1 MSGHRAALLDWL
13 ACAYGGREQR
23 APLAARAAGDGL
35 LERVA
40 WLGTAGHVLDFDDT
54 YLPGIAHLSA
64 PTAPA
69 AIALAASLDRSV
81 GDALDAYAA
90 GFEAMG
96 RLSRSHDLYEGGW
109 HPTAVCGAAGA
120 AHTAARLL
128 GLDEERTGA
137 AERLALLQAGG
148 LRAAFGSDGKSLQ
161 VGMAA
166 AAGVHAARIA
176 ASGVTDHGR
185 RRWTIRRASRRPSAR
200 RARRDGERG
209 GRAELD
215 QAVAVLPDEPQRR
228 AGGVRGARGAG
239 RLARADRGRRCTRWR
254 GGPRPTTTWPT
265 ACRPSSRSRTWS
277 PTWCCT
283 ASRSRPASTASTPDA
298 RALAA
303 ERVRLTTDESL
314 RQAEAVVALDGEVVA
329 RVPASRGSPEA
340 PMDADELAAKCRLLA
355 GDAAGRRCSTIRTRR
370 LRSCSTRWPEG
381 GRARRRA
388 APGWRR
394 RRRGRSRSA
403 RRRSR

>member
-1 MSGHRAALLDWL
+1 VAGGGAVSGHRAALLDWL

-23 APLAARAAGDGL
+23 APRAARAAGDGL

-69 AIALAASLDRSV
+69 AIALAAELDRSV
-81 GDALDAYAA
+81 GDALDAYPA

-96 RLSRSHDLYEGGW
+96 RLSRSHALYEGGW

-120 AHTAARLL
+120 ARTAAELL
-128 GLDEERTGA
+128 GLDEERAGA

-176 ASGVTDHGR
+176 ASGVTITADVMGHPAGFAAAFGAVR
-185 RRWTIRRASRRPSAR
+185 EGDGAVAVEQNWIKPWPCCLMSHSAVQAASEAREPLAGSRAAIEVAVHPVAR
-200 RARRDGERG
+200 RAAAYDDVADG
-209 GRAELD
+209 L
-215 QAVAVLPDEPQRR
+215 QAKFSIPYLVAYVVLHGEPEPDSF
-228 AGGVRGARGAG
+228 AGVDAG
-239 RLARADRGRRCTRWR
+239 
-254 GGPRPTTTWPT
+254 
-265 ACRPSSRSRTWS
+265 
-277 PTWCCT
+277 
-283 ASRSRPASTASTPDA
+283 A

-314 RQAEAVVALDGEVVA
+314 RQAEAVVALDGDVVA

-340 PMDADELAAKCRLLA
+340 PMDADELAAKCRRLA
-355 GDAAGRRCSTIRTRR
+355 GSRLDGLLDDPDAPAQV
-370 LRSCSTRWPEG
+370 LLD
-381 GRARRRA
+381 ALA
-388 APGWRR
+388 
-394 RRRGRSRSA
+394 
-403 RRRSR
+403 

>member
-1 MSGHRAALLDWL
+1 MSDHRAAMLDWL

-23 APLAARAAGDGL
+23 AARAARAAGDGL

-69 AIALAASLDRSV
+69 AVALAAELDRSV
-81 GDALDAYAA
+81 GDALDAHAA

-96 RLSRSHDLYEGGW
+96 ALSRAHDLYAGGW

-120 AHTAARLL
+120 AHAAARLL

-161 VGMAA
+161 VGLAA

-176 ASGVTDHGR
+176 AGGATITPDVMRHPAGFEAAFGGEQEARGR
-185 RRWTIRRASRRPSAR
+185 SAIQENWIKPWPCCLMSHSAVQAACEAREALAGSAEEIAVLVHPVAR
-200 RARRDGERG
+200 RAAAYDEVADG
-209 GRAELD
+209 L
-215 QAVAVLPDEPQRR
+215 QAKFSIPYLVAYVVLHGEPVPASFDGVDPDVQ
-228 AGGVRGARGAG
+228 A
-239 RLARADRGRRCTRWR
+239 LAR
-254 GGPRPTTTWPT
+254 
-265 ACRPSSRSRTWS
+265 
-277 PTWCCT
+277 
-283 ASRSRPASTASTPDA
+283 
-298 RALAA
+298 
-303 ERVRLTTDESL
+303 ERVRLTTDEGL
-314 RQAEAVVALDGEVVA
+314 RQAEAVLVLRDEEVA

-340 PMDADELAAKCRLLA
+340 PMSADELAAKCRLLA
-355 GDAAGRRCSTIRTRR
+355 GERLDGLLDDPGAPAHSLIAG
-370 LRSCSTRWPEG
+370 LG
-381 GRARRRA
+381 
-388 APGWRR
+388 
-394 RRRGRSRSA
+394 
-403 RRRSR
+403 